1 MQNEADKAKQEAVDS
16 PVAWFAVLERAKQT
30 GDFAKA
36 AHAVQELTRLGVS
49 VKYRRRSRAPKG
61 AAHA

>member
-1 MQNEADKAKQEAVDS
+1 MRNEADKTRREAADS

-49 VKYRRRSRAPKG
+49 VKYRRRSRAPEG
-61 AAHA
+61 QVHE